1 MKKNVFQRIGMTAIC
16 CLFLCAGA
24 LTAQT
29 GTYST
34 TDLVTSNQ
42 TITIPS
48 TAISVT
54 FEAWGAGGA
63 GGYVNQNAI
72 VNLAGGGGGGAY
84 AKTTLTYPNIAS
96 QYQVTVGQGGK
107 HVLNTSWNI
116 AGYRINSAVSTDGGS
131 SYVTASNS
139 TVKVVEAVGGKTV
152 RDGSRNAGLGGSADD
167 CIGDVVFS
175 GGRGGNAPSNY
186 NVEEWGSG
194 AGGGAAGVSADGG
207 DAVDAAFLV
216 IPVRGAGGP
225 GNPIFGDGGNPQ
237 YGLANGNSG
246 YVYGGGGSSAKASW
260 NAHNGGPGANGV
272 VRVTIVTSEP
282 DVFVCGTSKVSDG
295 NMAYETVDIDGVC
308 WMRENLQNNVEG
320 SSYFNDDPNANMRFG
335 RLYTYDAA
343 ASACPAGW
351 ALPTQAQLDAV
362 YAYGEPAVKS
372 TEEGAWLP
380 QVECTNTTGFS
391 ALGAGTYNA
400 ATGQYENLLGYTA
413 FWTSDPTTSTNT
425 ANVSEMVY
433 SCDVPSQAAKD
444 KNNMYSVRCVKVN

>member
-1 MKKNVFQRIGMTAIC
+1 MTAIC
-16 CLFLCAGA
+16 CFFLCAGA

-72 VNLAGGGGGGAY
+72 VNLAGGG
-84 AKTTLTYPNIAS
+84 
-96 QYQVTVGQGGK
+96 
-107 HVLNTSWNI
+107 
-116 AGYRINSAVSTDGGS
+116 
-131 SYVTASNS
+131 
-139 TVKVVEAVGGKTV
+139 
-152 RDGSRNAGLGGSADD
+152 
-167 CIGDVVFS
+167 
-175 GGRGGNAPSNY
+175 
-186 NVEEWGSG
+186 
-194 AGGGAAGVSADGG
+194 AAGVSADGG

-225 GNPIFGDGGNPQ
+225 GNPILGDGGNPQ

-246 YVYGGGGSSAKASW
+246 YVYGGGGSSANASW

-308 WMRENLQNNVEG
+308 WMRENLQNN
-320 SSYFNDDPNANMRFG
+320 
-335 RLYTYDAA
+335 
-343 ASACPAGW
+343 
-351 ALPTQAQLDAV
+351 
-362 YAYGEPAVKS
+362 
-372 TEEGAWLP
+372 
-380 QVECTNTTGFS
+380 VECTNTTGFS

>member
-1 MKKNVFQRIGMTAIC
+1 MTAIC
-16 CLFLCAGA
+16 CFFLCAGA

-54 FEAWGAGGA
+54 FEAWGADGA

-72 VNLAGGGGGGAY
+72 VNLAGGGG
-84 AKTTLTYPNIAS
+84 
-96 QYQVTVGQGGK
+96 
-107 HVLNTSWNI
+107 
-116 AGYRINSAVSTDGGS
+116 
-131 SYVTASNS
+131 
-139 TVKVVEAVGGKTV
+139 
-152 RDGSRNAGLGGSADD
+152 
-167 CIGDVVFS
+167 S
-175 GGRGGNAPSNY
+175 G
-186 NVEEWGSG
+186 
-194 AGGGAAGVSADGG
+194 
-207 DAVDAAFLV
+207 
-216 IPVRGAGGP
+216 
-225 GNPIFGDGGNPQ
+225 
-237 YGLANGNSG
+237 
-246 YVYGGGGSSAKASW
+246 AKASW

-308 WMRENLQNNVEG
+308 WMRENLQNN
-320 SSYFNDDPNANMRFG
+320 
-335 RLYTYDAA
+335 
-343 ASACPAGW
+343 
-351 ALPTQAQLDAV
+351 
-362 YAYGEPAVKS
+362 
-372 TEEGAWLP
+372 
-380 QVECTNTTGFS
+380 VECTNTTGFS

>member
-63 GGYVNQNAI
+63 GGYVQQGVLNVA
-72 VNLAGGGGGGAY
+72 AGGGGGAY

-96 QYQVTVGQGGK
+96 QYQVTVGQGGN
-107 HVLNTSWNI
+107 HVLNTSWYI

-131 SYVTASNS
+131 SYATASNS

-152 RDGSRNAGLGGSADD
+152 RNGSRDAGLGGSADD

-175 GGRGGNAPSNY
+175 GGRGGNAP
-186 NVEEWGSG
+186 VDWFVDEWYSG
-194 AGGGAAGVSADGG
+194 GGGGAAGIAANGG

-216 IPVRGAGGP
+216 SPQKGIGGAGNPVSGNGGEP
-225 GNPIFGDGGNPQ
+225 QNWLRTGNPGV
-237 YGLANGNSG
+237 
-246 YVYGGGGSSAKASW
+246 VYGGGGSGAQASVSAK
-260 NAHNGGPGANGV
+260 NGGPGANGV

-295 NMAYETVDIDGVC
+295 NMAYETVDIDGIC